1 MINNLGLYGE
11 ELKKNVYSALVRYL
25 EEKEYLRTQP
35 FDETHHKT
43 AT

>member
-11 ELKKNVYSALVRYL
+11 ELKKNVYSTLVRYL

-35 FDETHHKT
+35 FDKTLHKT